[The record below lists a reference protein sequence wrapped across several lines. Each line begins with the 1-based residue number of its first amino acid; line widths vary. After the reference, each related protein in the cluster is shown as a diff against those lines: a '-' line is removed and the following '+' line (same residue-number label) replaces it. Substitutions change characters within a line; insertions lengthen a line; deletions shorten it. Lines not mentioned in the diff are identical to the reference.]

1 MPQRGGVGR
10 RRDRA
15 PDRATSVYGLTRA
28 QRAIARRLIEG
39 QSLKQIA
46 HGLRRHRRTIADHV
60 RELKR
65 KTGSRTLPELVFR
78 LTTPRDRGAHG
89 GSGDDEGRIWEF
101 ARRHDLSATQAV
113 VLRLLLGGRTV
124 AGVARSLGR
133 DRGTVKLHIDAVRRK
148 AGACTCLEIAALVGR
163 QNGHAR

>member
-1 MPQRGGVGR
+1 MPR
-10 RRDRA
+10 RRAGQSGDRRSA
-15 PDRATSVYGLTRA
+15 SGTSGYGLTSA
-28 QRAIARRLIEG
+28 QNTIARRLTDG

-46 HGLRRHRRTIADHV
+46 HELGRHRRTVADHV

-78 LTTPRDRGAHG
+78 LSAPRAQG
-89 GSGDDEGRIWEF
+89 GNRASEDQARRICEF
-101 ARRHDLSATQAV
+101 ARRHALSATQAV
-113 VLRLLLGGRTV
+113 VLGLLLRGGTV

-148 AGACTCLEIAALVGR
+148 AGACTCVEIAALVGR
-163 QNGHAR
+163 QSNHAH